1 MTDSSLQDRL
11 RDHAKAFDGLLS
23 LIPAKMYYGEDTS
36 DQWNRKKQTKAEAK
50 AARMGKLDPDSELN
64 RNAKEVM
71 EERAK
76 NKRKLQEM
84 EDAERAALPEP
95 QPEPKDQEQGE
106 QQEQQ
111 QQAQDDNEPVPGV
124 VQEAPGE
131 GLRRR
136 DLVANK
142 KQKID
147 RDFEQ
152 DPLANVNDAN
162 PAEMTQD
169 QLMRA
174 AKRDGQKAERKA
186 KQARQAEKRAK
197 KTAAKE
203 AAAAEKAAAAKEQT
217 TAAAVVTDKT
227 EGQPAKK
234 ASEAKKAKE
243 PKQQQQ
249 QAAKGKAKDT
259 KTPSKTN
266 DDDTNNDDGY
276 ETVDSED
283 ETAAP
288 GLDISGLVDKPV
300 VVDSTASSQRSAS
313 QSPVFDVADPTSA
326 PSADAAASTAT
337 STNSTVPPSD
347 KPKQLKIPQD
357 TSALKARLAARIA
370 ELQAA
375 RKAIGPDGKPI
386 RTRQELIEAQ
396 RARQAQRKA
405 HKQEQR
411 RQARLEEERQRD
423 EALASNSP
431 SIMSPALDHL
441 LLDDAG
447 AEATDYTFGRV
458 AFDDGTRLSR
468 DLTHVLSNRKKK
480 GPSDPKTALLRL
492 QNQKKKHAALDEAK
506 QEDIAE
512 KETWLTARRRA
523 EGEKVRDDE
532 ATLKKAV
539 RRKDK
544 QKRKSEKEWKERT
557 EGVVHAKAE
566 KQKKR
571 DANLKKRKEDKKLG
585 KAGRKVVAGG
595 AKKKGRPGFEG
606 SSSFGG
612 KKKK

>member
-50 AARMGKLDPDSELN
+50 AARMGKLDPDSDRN
-64 RNAKEVM
+64 RNAKDVM

-84 EDAERAALPEP
+84 EDAEQAAQPKPAPAAAEQAEDKEP
-95 QPEPKDQEQGE
+95 STA
-106 QQEQQ
+106 QQDVEN
-111 QQAQDDNEPVPGV
+111 DNDAPGV
-124 VQEAPGE
+124 VQETPGQ

-136 DLVANK
+136 DLIANK
-142 KQKID
+142 KLKID

-152 DPLANVNDAN
+152 DTLVGVSDAN
-162 PAEMTQD
+162 PADMTQD
-169 QLMRA
+169 QLMKL
-174 AKRDGQKAERKA
+174 AKRDGQRADRKA
-186 KQARQAEKRAK
+186 KQARQAEKKAK
-197 KTAAKE
+197 KLAAKE
-203 AAAAEKAAAAKEQT
+203 AASATASQKVKEEPVE
-217 TAAAVVTDKT
+217 AS
-227 EGQPAKK
+227 EPAKADTK
-234 ASEAKKAKE
+234 ATGAKKAKE
-243 PKQQQQ
+243 QKP
-249 QAAKGKAKDT
+249 T
-259 KTPSKTN
+259 SKTAAN
-266 DDDTNNDDGY
+266 PPSDDGY
-276 ETVDSED
+276 ETVDSEAEA
-283 ETAAP
+283 ETGKP
-288 GLDISGLVDKPV
+288 SLDIAGLEENPA
-300 VVDSTASSQRSAS
+300 STASSQRSPPH
-313 QSPVFDVADPTSA
+313 SPVFDE
-326 PSADAAASTAT
+326 AAAPASGSAAT
-337 STNSTVPPSD
+337 SVDVPPSD

-396 RARQAQRKA
+396 RARQAHRKA

-431 SIMSPALDHL
+431 SIMSPAPDHL
-441 LLDDAG
+441 LGDG
-447 AEATDYTFGRV
+447 AAEPPTDYTFGRV
-458 AFDDGTRLSR
+458 AFDDGTRMSR
-468 DLTHVLSNRKKK
+468 DLTHVLGTRKKK

-492 QNQKKKHAALDEAK
+492 QNQKKKHAALDDARR
-506 QEDIAE
+506 EDIAD

-523 EGEKVRDDE
+523 EGDKIRDDE
-532 ATLKKAV
+532 ATLKKTIK
-539 RRKDK
+539 RKDK
-544 QKRKSEKEWKERT
+544 QKRKSEKEWKDRT
-557 EGVVHAKAE
+557 EGVAHAKAE

-571 DANLKKRKEDKKLG
+571 EANLKKRKDDKKLG
-585 KAGRKVVAGG
+585 KAGRKAVGAA

-606 SSSFGG
+606 GSFGG

>member
-50 AARMGKLDPDSELN
+50 AARMGKLDPDSDRN
-64 RNAKEVM
+64 RNAKDVM

-84 EDAERAALPEP
+84 EDAEQAAQPKPAPAAAEQAEDKEP
-95 QPEPKDQEQGE
+95 STA
-106 QQEQQ
+106 QQDVEN
-111 QQAQDDNEPVPGV
+111 DNDAPGV
-124 VQEAPGE
+124 VQETPGQ

-136 DLVANK
+136 DLIANK
-142 KQKID
+142 KLKID

-152 DPLANVNDAN
+152 DTLVGVSDAN
-162 PAEMTQD
+162 PADMTQD
-169 QLMRA
+169 QLMKL
-174 AKRDGQKAERKA
+174 AKRDGQRADRKA
-186 KQARQAEKRAK
+186 KQARQAEKKAK
-197 KTAAKE
+197 KLAAKE
-203 AAAAEKAAAAKEQT
+203 AASATASQKVKEEPVE
-217 TAAAVVTDKT
+217 ASEPV
-227 EGQPAKK
+227 K
-234 ASEAKKAKE
+234 ASEPAKADTKATGAKKAKE
-243 PKQQQQ
+243 QKP
-249 QAAKGKAKDT
+249 T
-259 KTPSKTN
+259 SKTAAN
-266 DDDTNNDDGY
+266 PPSDDGY
-276 ETVDSED
+276 ETVDSEAEA
-283 ETAAP
+283 ETGKP
-288 GLDISGLVDKPV
+288 SLDIAGLEEKPA
-300 VVDSTASSQRSAS
+300 STASSQRSPS
-313 QSPVFDVADPTSA
+313 HSPVFDE
-326 PSADAAASTAT
+326 AAAPASGSAAT
-337 STNSTVPPSD
+337 SVDVPPSD

-441 LLDDAG
+441 LGDG
-447 AEATDYTFGRV
+447 AAEPPTDYTFGRV
-458 AFDDGTRLSR
+458 AFDDGTRMSR
-468 DLTHVLSNRKKK
+468 DLTHVLGTRKKK

-492 QNQKKKHAALDEAK
+492 QNQKKKHAALDDARRD
-506 QEDIAE
+506 DIAD

-523 EGEKVRDDE
+523 EGDKIRDDE
-532 ATLKKAV
+532 ATLKKTIK
-539 RRKDK
+539 RKDK
-544 QKRKSEKEWKERT
+544 QKRKSEKEWKDRT
-557 EGVVHAKAE
+557 EGVAHAKAE

-571 DANLKKRKEDKKLG
+571 EANLKKRKDDKKLG
-585 KAGRKVVAGG
+585 KAGRKAVGAA

-606 SSSFGG
+606 GSFGG

>member
-50 AARMGKLDPDSELN
+50 AARMGKLDPDSDRN
-64 RNAKEVM
+64 RNAKDVM

-84 EDAERAALPEP
+84 EDAEQAAQPKPAPAAADQAEDKEP
-95 QPEPKDQEQGE
+95 STA
-106 QQEQQ
+106 QQDVEN
-111 QQAQDDNEPVPGV
+111 DNDAPGV
-124 VQEAPGE
+124 VQETPGQ

-136 DLVANK
+136 DLIANK
-142 KQKID
+142 KLKID

-152 DPLANVNDAN
+152 DTLVGVSDAN
-162 PAEMTQD
+162 PADMTQD
-169 QLMRA
+169 QLMKL
-174 AKRDGQKAERKA
+174 AKRDGQRADRKA
-186 KQARQAEKRAK
+186 KQARQAEKKAK
-197 KTAAKE
+197 KLAAKE
-203 AAAAEKAAAAKEQT
+203 AASATASQKVKEEPVE
-217 TAAAVVTDKT
+217 AS
-227 EGQPAKK
+227 EPAKADTK
-234 ASEAKKAKE
+234 ATGAKKAKE
-243 PKQQQQ
+243 QKP
-249 QAAKGKAKDT
+249 T
-259 KTPSKTN
+259 SKTVAN
-266 DDDTNNDDGY
+266 PPSDDGY
-276 ETVDSED
+276 ETVDSEAEA
-283 ETAAP
+283 ETGKPSLDIA
-288 GLDISGLVDKPV
+288 GLDEKPA
-300 VVDSTASSQRSAS
+300 STASSQRSPS
-313 QSPVFDVADPTSA
+313 HSPVFDE
-326 PSADAAASTAT
+326 AAAPASGSAAT
-337 STNSTVPPSD
+337 SVDVPPSD

-441 LLDDAG
+441 LGDG
-447 AEATDYTFGRV
+447 AAEPPTDYTFGRV
-458 AFDDGTRLSR
+458 AFDDGTRMSR
-468 DLTHVLSNRKKK
+468 DLTHVLGTRKKK

-492 QNQKKKHAALDEAK
+492 QNQKKKHAALDDARRD
-506 QEDIAE
+506 DIAD

-523 EGEKVRDDE
+523 EGDKIRDDE
-532 ATLKKAV
+532 ATLKKTIK
-539 RRKDK
+539 RKDK
-544 QKRKSEKEWKERT
+544 QKRKSEKEWKDRT
-557 EGVVHAKAE
+557 EGVAHAKAE

-571 DANLKKRKEDKKLG
+571 EANLKKRKDDKKLG
-585 KAGRKVVAGG
+585 KAGRKAVGAA

-606 SSSFGG
+606 GSFGG

>member
-50 AARMGKLDPDSELN
+50 AARMGKLDPDNDRN
-64 RNAKEVM
+64 RNAKDVM

-84 EDAERAALPEP
+84 EDAEQAAQPKPAPAAAEQAEDKEP
-95 QPEPKDQEQGE
+95 STA
-106 QQEQQ
+106 QQDLEN
-111 QQAQDDNEPVPGV
+111 DNDVPGV
-124 VQEAPGE
+124 VQETPGQ

-136 DLVANK
+136 DLIANK
-142 KQKID
+142 KLKIE

-152 DPLANVNDAN
+152 DTLVGVSDAN
-162 PAEMTQD
+162 PADMTQD
-169 QLMRA
+169 QLMKL
-174 AKRDGQKAERKA
+174 AKRDGQKADRKA
-186 KQARQAEKRAK
+186 KQARQAEKKAK
-197 KTAAKE
+197 KLAAKE
-203 AAAAEKAAAAKEQT
+203 AASATASQKVKEEPVE
-217 TAAAVVTDKT
+217 ASEPV
-227 EGQPAKK
+227 K
-234 ASEAKKAKE
+234 ASEPAKADTKAPGAKKAKE
-243 PKQQQQ
+243 QKP
-249 QAAKGKAKDT
+249 T
-259 KTPSKTN
+259 SKTAAN
-266 DDDTNNDDGY
+266 PPSDDGY
-276 ETVDSED
+276 ETVDSEAEA
-283 ETAAP
+283 ETGKP
-288 GLDISGLVDKPV
+288 SLDIAGLEEKPA
-300 VVDSTASSQRSAS
+300 STASSQRSPS
-313 QSPVFDVADPTSA
+313 HSPVFDE
-326 PSADAAASTAT
+326 AAAPASGSAAT
-337 STNSTVPPSD
+337 SVDVPPSD

-441 LLDDAG
+441 LGDG
-447 AEATDYTFGRV
+447 AAEPPTDYTFGRV
-458 AFDDGTRLSR
+458 AFDDGTRMSR
-468 DLTHVLSNRKKK
+468 DLTHVLGTRKKK

-492 QNQKKKHAALDEAK
+492 QNQKKKHAALDDARRD
-506 QEDIAE
+506 DIAD

-523 EGEKVRDDE
+523 EGDKIRDDE
-532 ATLKKAV
+532 ATLKKTIK
-539 RRKDK
+539 RKDK
-544 QKRKSEKEWKERT
+544 QKRKSEKEWKDRT
-557 EGVVHAKAE
+557 EGVAHAKAE

-571 DANLKKRKEDKKLG
+571 EANLKKRKDDKKLG
-585 KAGRKVVAGG
+585 KAGRKVVG
-595 AKKKGRPGFEG
+595 AATKKKGRPGFEG
-606 SSSFGG
+606 GSFGG

>member
-36 DQWNRKKQTKAEAK
+36 PQDQWNRKKQTKAEAK
-50 AARMGKLDPDSELN
+50 AARMGKLDPDSDRN
-64 RNAKEVM
+64 RNAKDVM

-84 EDAERAALPEP
+84 EDAEQAAQPKPAPAAAEQAEDKEP
-95 QPEPKDQEQGE
+95 STA
-106 QQEQQ
+106 QQDVEN
-111 QQAQDDNEPVPGV
+111 DNDAPGV
-124 VQEAPGE
+124 VQETPGQ

-136 DLVANK
+136 DLIANK
-142 KQKID
+142 KLKID

-152 DPLANVNDAN
+152 DTLVGVSDAN
-162 PAEMTQD
+162 PADMTQD
-169 QLMRA
+169 QLMKL
-174 AKRDGQKAERKA
+174 AKRDGQRADRKA
-186 KQARQAEKRAK
+186 KQARQAEKKAK
-197 KTAAKE
+197 KLAAKE
-203 AAAAEKAAAAKEQT
+203 AASATASQKVKEEPVE
-217 TAAAVVTDKT
+217 ASEPV
-227 EGQPAKK
+227 K
-234 ASEAKKAKE
+234 ASEPAKADTKATGAKKAKE
-243 PKQQQQ
+243 QKP
-249 QAAKGKAKDT
+249 T
-259 KTPSKTN
+259 SKTAAN
-266 DDDTNNDDGY
+266 PPSDDGY
-276 ETVDSED
+276 ETVDSEAEA
-283 ETAAP
+283 ETGKP
-288 GLDISGLVDKPV
+288 SLDIAGLEEKPA
-300 VVDSTASSQRSAS
+300 STASSQRSPS
-313 QSPVFDVADPTSA
+313 HSPVFDE
-326 PSADAAASTAT
+326 AAAPASGSAAT
-337 STNSTVPPSD
+337 SVDVPPSD

-441 LLDDAG
+441 LGDG
-447 AEATDYTFGRV
+447 AAEPPTDYTFGRV
-458 AFDDGTRLSR
+458 AFDDGTRMSR
-468 DLTHVLSNRKKK
+468 DLTHVLGTRKKK

-492 QNQKKKHAALDEAK
+492 QNQKKKHAALDDARRD
-506 QEDIAE
+506 DIAD

-523 EGEKVRDDE
+523 EGDKIRDDE
-532 ATLKKAV
+532 ATLKKTIK
-539 RRKDK
+539 RKDK
-544 QKRKSEKEWKERT
+544 QKRKSEKEWKDRT
-557 EGVVHAKAE
+557 EGVAHAKAE

-571 DANLKKRKEDKKLG
+571 EANLKKRKDDKKLG
-585 KAGRKVVAGG
+585 KAGRKAVGAA

-606 SSSFGG
+606 GSFGG

>member
-50 AARMGKLDPDSELN
+50 AARMGKLDPDNDRN
-64 RNAKEVM
+64 RNAKDVM

-84 EDAERAALPEP
+84 EDAEQAALPKPAPAAEEDKEP
-95 QPEPKDQEQGE
+95 SSTQQDQENDN
-106 QQEQQ
+106 
-111 QQAQDDNEPVPGV
+111 DDAPGV
-124 VQEAPGE
+124 VQETPGQ

-136 DLVANK
+136 DLIANK
-142 KQKID
+142 KLKID

-152 DPLANVNDAN
+152 DNLVGVSDAN
-162 PAEMTQD
+162 PADMTQD
-169 QLMRA
+169 QLMKL
-174 AKRDGQKAERKA
+174 AKRDGQKADRKA
-186 KQARQAEKRAK
+186 KQARQAEKKAK
-197 KTAAKE
+197 KLAAKE
-203 AAAAEKAAAAKEQT
+203 AAAAAAASQEA
-217 TAAAVVTDKT
+217 T
-227 EGQPAKK
+227 EEPVEASEPAKAETK
-234 ASEAKKAKE
+234 KPAKSEAKEAQEQK
-243 PKQQQQ
+243 PR
-249 QAAKGKAKDT
+249 
-259 KTPSKTN
+259 SKTA
-266 DDDTNNDDGY
+266 TKPPSDDGY
-276 ETVDSED
+276 ETVDSEA
-283 ETAAP
+283 EP
-288 GLDISGLVDKPV
+288 GKPTLDMAGLEEKPA
-300 VVDSTASSQRSAS
+300 STASSQRSPS
-313 QSPVFDVADPTSA
+313 HSPVFD
-326 PSADAAASTAT
+326 DAAAPASGSAAT
-337 STNSTVPPSD
+337 SVDVPPSD

-441 LLDDAG
+441 LGDG
-447 AEATDYTFGRV
+447 AAEPPTDYTFGRV
-458 AFDDGTRLSR
+458 AFDDGTRMSR
-468 DLTHVLSNRKKK
+468 DLTHLLGNRKKK

-492 QNQKKKHAALDEAK
+492 QNQKKKHAALDEARRD
-506 QEDIAE
+506 DIAE

-523 EGEKVRDDE
+523 EGEKIRDDE
-532 ATLKKAV
+532 ATLKKTIK
-539 RRKDK
+539 RKDK
-544 QKRKSEKEWKERT
+544 QKRKSEKEWKDRT
-557 EGVVHAKAE
+557 EGVAHAKAE

-571 DANLKKRKEDKKLG
+571 EANLKKRKDDKKLG
-585 KAGRKVVAGG
+585 KAGRKVVG
-595 AKKKGRPGFEG
+595 AATKKKGRPGFEG
-606 SSSFGG
+606 GSFGG